1 MLEGMTPL
9 AVAQSNQRLRSIYRT
24 LRRHKNAVLLLL
36 LLLLLLVVVVV
47 LYIIIYAL
55 KLIFFTY
62 HLTRALQPVAT
73 CRQSP

>member
-1 MLEGMTPL
+1 MTPL
-9 AVAQSNQRLRSIYRT
+9 AVAQSNQRLRIIYRT

-36 LLLLLLVVVVV
+36 LVVVVL

>member
-36 LLLLLLVVVVV
+36 LVVVVVVVV

>member
-24 LRRHKNAVLLLL
+24 LRRHKNAVLLL